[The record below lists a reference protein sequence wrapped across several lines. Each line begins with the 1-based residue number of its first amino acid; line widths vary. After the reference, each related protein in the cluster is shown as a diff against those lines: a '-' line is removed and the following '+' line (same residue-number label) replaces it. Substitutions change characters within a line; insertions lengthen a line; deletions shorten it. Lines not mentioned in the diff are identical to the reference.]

1 MHYLVIAVL
10 LIFLAISNARSQPS
24 MEQVVMRAIMLLTVR
39 AGGEL
44 IIPDDRRSF
53 NGKVDIYYEP
63 NQIRVVIG
71 GKA

>member
-44 IIPDDRRSF
+44 IISDDGRQF